1 MFSDSGVFLI
11 HALPCWGLL
20 SKITYLLVGIPRHH
34 VPISPASKSIEY
46 KMNFAASKP
55 KKLDWKKIGFI
66 ALILAV
72 VGYQYYQSN
81 FAGPAVADQNQA
93 DEKSSDEK
101 YKVDFK
107 GGDSKKSGGY
117 DVKFDP
123 IKPSSGKS
131 TGNSNRKSTGGLV
144 GKANER
150 SKPFL
155 TSSGGKNYESPEGL
169 VYGMG
174 GGGEHRTDHVLRHA
188 EDQPNR
194 PSHGVFNAKGDDVF
208 RLLDEAY
215 THVKSKSKQLKK
227 AEESRGNMAYVIDM
241 KRKIGFKGGQ
251 SGKRSGNPPLYKVKL
266 IIAGKNRVITA
277 YPY

>member
-1 MFSDSGVFLI
+1 MFNDSGVFSI
-11 HALPCWGLL
+11 HALPCWSLL
-20 SKITYLLVGIPRHH
+20 SKITCRPTTAFTASLRR
-34 VPISPASKSIEY
+34 ISPAPKSIDN
-46 KMNFAASKP
+46 KMNVAASKP

-66 ALILAV
+66 VLLLAV
-72 VGYQYYQSN
+72 AGYKYYQSN
-81 FAGPAVADQNQA
+81 FAGPAVADQNQVG
-93 DEKSSDEK
+93 SSDNP
-101 YKVDFK
+101 YNVDFK
-107 GGDSKKSGGY
+107 GGDSQKSDGY

-123 IKPSSGKS
+123 SKSSNGQ
-131 TGNSNRKSTGGLV
+131 
-144 GKANER
+144 ANDR

-155 TSSGGKNYESPEGL
+155 TSSGGKNLKSPGGL

-188 EDQPNR
+188 ADQPNR
-194 PSHGVFNAKGDDVF
+194 PSHGVFSAQGDDVF

-215 THVKSKSKQLKK
+215 EHVKSKSNQLKK

-251 SGKRSGNPPLYKVKL
+251 SGKRAGNPSLYKVKL
-266 IIAGKNRVITA
+266 IIAGQNRVITA